1 MSDALS
7 DILTKLDGVRKS
19 GNGWVARCPAHRDR
33 APSLS
38 IREDNGKILLHCFAA
53 CTVEEVCA
61 AMGIGLSELFS
72 RARGPHK
79 HASPIV
85 RAMERQLA
93 ATGLRSRLTPRER
106 RLPVTIVVANLATL
120 EATIARALA
129 LTVEG
134 QLVQVILK
142 KEIQ

>member
-19 GNGWVARCPAHRDR
+19 RDGWSARCPAHRDR

-38 IREDNGKILLHCFAA
+38 IREDNGKVLLHCFAA

-72 RARGPHK
+72 GARGPHK

-85 RAMERQLA
+85 RAIKRQLA

-106 RLPVTIVVANLATL
+106 GLPVTIVVADRATL
-120 EATIARALA
+120 QASIARALA

-134 QLVQVILK
+134 QLAQVLLK
-142 KEIQ
+142 EGAE

>member
-1 MSDALS
+1 VTPQVENVLNR
-7 DILTKLDGVRKS
+7 LHGVRS
-19 GNGWVARCPAHRDR
+19 TGNGWVGRCPAHRDR

-38 IREDNGKILLHCFAA
+38 IREDNGKVLLHCFAA

-72 RARGPHK
+72 GARGPHK

-93 ATGLRSRLTPRER
+93 ATGLRSRLTPRAR
-106 RLPVTIVVANLATL
+106 RLPVTIVVANRATL
-120 EATIARALA
+120 EAAIARALA

-134 QLVQVILK
+134 QLAQVLLK
-142 KEIQ
+142 EGAE